1 MKWSAPVFEI
11 KALEETGTIAGYGS
25 VFGNRDAYNEVV
37 VAGSFAKSLAEHRRK
52 GTRPKMFWQHDT
64 REPIGSWLDFS
75 EDGKGL
81 FMEGR
86 LNMEVQRA
94 REAHALLKAGDVEG
108 LSIGYEVV
116 KAEPDKDVL
125 RLTELKLFEVSVV
138 SLAAND
144 RATVTAVKAEDI
156 ELRNRLAAGDRL
168 TVREWERLLK
178 EHLSLS
184 NSEAERAV
192 RLHLRGGSGDPS
204 ADDGIAFLR
213 ALAGITN

>member
-1 MKWSAPVFEI
+1 
-11 KALEETGTIAGYGS
+11 
-25 VFGNRDAYNEVV
+25 
-37 VAGSFAKSLAEHRRK
+37 
-52 GTRPKMFWQHDT
+52 MFWQHDT

-86 LNMEVQRA
+86 LNMDVQRA

-108 LSIGYEVV
+108 LSIGYEVI

-125 RLTELKLFEVSVV
+125 RLTELRLFEVSVV
-138 SLAAND
+138 SLAANE

-192 RLHLRGGSGDPS
+192 RLHLRGGSGDPG

-213 ALAGITN
+213 ALTGITN